1 MKTNIRVFF
10 SLSLLLLGA
19 HVVAQ
24 QTVASVDTLT
34 ASSPTIDY
42 AIPSG
47 DLTIANIA
55 IVGSETYEDYVLIG
69 FSGLSVGQKIKV
81 PGTEI
86 SGAVKRFWKQGY
98 FSDVRVLATKIQND
112 SIWLEL
118 HLKQRPRISKVN
130 YYGLKKS
137 EEEDLQTKLALTKG
151 SQITPDLL
159 DRSKIAIKKE
169 MAGKGYYNAEVFMY
183 EKADP
188 AQVGSVILDVN
199 VDKKEKIKVREIYV
213 TGNQA
218 LSLNKIDA
226 TMKKTNRQ
234 ANFLNIFR
242 SKKFVQDEFKN
253 DKDALIAKYNEIGYR
268 DAAIVFDS
276 VAKYDETHVDVYL
289 TVDEGKKYYFR
300 DIKWAGNTVYP
311 SDYLDRVLNVKTG
324 DIYNLKLLN
333 KRLTEDEDAVSKLYQ
348 DNGYLFFNIDPVEVK
363 VESDSIDYE
372 MRMYEGKPATINNVT
387 ITGNTRLYEHVI
399 RRELRVK
406 PGNLYSQSDLVRTLR
421 ELAQM
426 KQFDEEKLYKGVDI
440 QPNQEDG
447 TVDVGLNLETKSSD
461 QVEFSAGW
469 GQSGLVFSLALKFT
483 NFAIQNVFKKD
494 MYKILPQGEGQNW

>member
-1 MKTNIRVFF
+1 MKTDIRVFF
-10 SLSLLLLGA
+10 SLSLLVLGT

-24 QTVASVDTLT
+24 QTVAPVDTLT
-34 ASSPTIDY
+34 ASLPTIDY

-86 SGAVKRFWKQGY
+86 SSAVKRFWKQGY

-234 ANFLNIFR
+234 ANI
-242 SKKFVQDEFKN
+242 
-253 DKDALIAKYNEIGYR
+253 
-268 DAAIVFDS
+268 
-276 VAKYDETHVDVYL
+276 
-289 TVDEGKKYYFR
+289 
-300 DIKWAGNTVYP
+300 
-311 SDYLDRVLNVKTG
+311 
-324 DIYNLKLLN
+324 
-333 KRLTEDEDAVSKLYQ
+333 
-348 DNGYLFFNIDPVEVK
+348 
-363 VESDSIDYE
+363 
-372 MRMYEGKPATINNVT
+372 
-387 ITGNTRLYEHVI
+387 
-399 RRELRVK
+399 
-406 PGNLYSQSDLVRTLR
+406 
-421 ELAQM
+421 
-426 KQFDEEKLYKGVDI
+426 
-440 QPNQEDG
+440 
-447 TVDVGLNLETKSSD
+447 
-461 QVEFSAGW
+461 
-469 GQSGLVFSLALKFT
+469 
-483 NFAIQNVFKKD
+483 
-494 MYKILPQGEGQNW
+494 